1 MKTLFIGIDESGT
14 LGEQAFCYCGFS
26 ILGTEKYYGK
36 MRKYMRVER
45 SLSYNHELKGSNLNR
60 GEKNKLL
67 SVIENEMSFGIVCND
82 SSVPNIIKAS
92 SINKSFFKDEMI
104 EEIITELI
112 TGYDKESIGKIVIL
126 IDEQN
131 MRSNHNY
138 NLYNNL
144 YKQFNSGH
152 LYKGKY
158 YPPIFENSIE
168 LVIKYAD
175 SKKEPIVRCSDLL
188 ANKVYN
194 YSLIDRDINK
204 VLKKF
209 KVL

>member
-14 LGEQAFCYCGFS
+14 LGELTFCYCGFA

-36 MRKYMRVER
+36 MRKYMRVEK
-45 SLSYNHELKGSNLNR
+45 SLNYNHELKGSNLNS
-60 GEKNKLL
+60 GERNKLL
-67 SVIENEMSFGIVCND
+67 SVVENEMSFGIICHDTSIPNIVKE
-82 SSVPNIIKAS
+82 SSVSKL
-92 SINKSFFKDEMI
+92 FYKDEMI
-104 EEIITELI
+104 EEIVTELMM
-112 TGYDKESIGKIVIL
+112 TYDKGSIEKIVVL

-131 MRSNHNY
+131 MRSNHNF

-158 YPPIFENSIE
+158 YPPIFETNVQ
-168 LVIKYAD
+168 LVIKYVN
-175 SKKEPIVRCSDLL
+175 STKEPFVRCSDLL

-194 YSLIDRDINK
+194 YSLENEDISK